1 MVLRLKDDY
10 NFPIVFVGNKC
21 DLEDERLVGR
31 DEFANLAK
39 EDGIQSYCSSLE
51 VSAKACI
58 NISEAFFQLVRL
70 IQAKNGKISNL

>member
-1 MVLRLKDDY
+1 MICRLKDDW

-21 DLEDERLVGR
+21 DLEDERVVGR
-31 DEFANLAK
+31 DEGANLTQ
-39 EDGIQSYCSSLE
+39 EIGIQSYCSSLE

-58 NISEAFFQLVRL
+58 NISEAFLRLVCL